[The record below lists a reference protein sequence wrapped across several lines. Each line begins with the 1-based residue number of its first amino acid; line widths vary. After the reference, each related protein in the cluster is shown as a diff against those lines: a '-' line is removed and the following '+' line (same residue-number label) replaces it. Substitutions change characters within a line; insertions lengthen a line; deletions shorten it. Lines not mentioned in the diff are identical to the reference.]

1 MSFLLSRPTFVHFI
15 RMHAWA
21 VSLVNQL
28 KLLVT
33 VQECVCM
40 VAMAVDVTL

>member
-1 MSFLLSRPTFVHFI
+1 MSFLLSRPTFVYFI
-15 RMHAWA
+15 RMYVWA

-33 VQECVCM
+33 VQECVC
-40 VAMAVDVTL
+40 VLAIAVDVTL